1 MFRHTGA
8 SAKGSYTVESTSVAR
23 AVTIGQPLTVTVF
36 IMGNIRVL
44 MTADPENIKAILTT
58 QFADYGKGE
67 QFHLEWE
74 QFLGDGIF
82 TTDGAQWHDARQ
94 LIRPMFAR
102 ERVGDLDL
110 FERHVQKMISLV
122 GSGDGRM
129 VRIDELLF
137 RFSLDAATDYLLGK
151 SVGSLENHTSDF
163 AAAFNE
169 VQRVQALKVR
179 AGSAVIFLSQRA
191 ITNKETVL

>member
-1 MFRHTGA
+1 M
-8 SAKGSYTVESTSVAR
+8 
-23 AVTIGQPLTVTVF
+23 VTVF
-36 IMGNIRVL
+36 IMGTIRCL

-67 QFHLEWE
+67 KFHKEWE

-94 LIRPMFAR
+94 LIRPMFVR

-110 FERHVQKMISLV
+110 FEAHVQKMISLV
-122 GSGDGRM
+122 GPGDGRM

-137 RFSLDAATDYLLGK
+137 RFSLDAATDYLLGN
-151 SVGSLENHTSDF
+151 SVGSLEDHTSEF

-169 VQRVQALKVR
+169 VQRVQALKTR
-179 AGSAVIFLSQRA
+179 AGSVGRGFCFES
-191 ITNKETVL
+191 TSH